1 MDVAYALNVGV
12 HLVML
17 VLAVGIVLVLVGI
30 KH

>member
-17 VLAVGIVLVLVGI
+17 VLAVGIVLVAVGFSA
-30 KH
+30 

>member
-12 HLVML
+12 HLAML

-30 KH
+30 GH